1 MAFALT
7 GTQKLGAILITL
19 AASYSGSSWL
29 GYQYTWRALE
39 GPSRDTVWY
48 MTKGS
53 ILETAGLQKIMIF
66 GEPAWYTELKET
78 RASRPK
84 TTAAVAE
91 ANFKIF
97 VFPFPAL
104 ALLLSTAGIGFFV
117 RTSIF
122 KEKKNG

>member
-7 GTQKLGAILITL
+7 GTQKLGAILICL
-19 AASYSGSSWL
+19 GASYAASSWL
-29 GYQYTWRALE
+29 GYQYHWRALE
-39 GPSRDTVWY
+39 GPARDTVWY

-84 TTAAVAE
+84 TTAAVAD

-97 VFPFPAL
+97 VFPWPAL
-104 ALLLSTAGIGFFV
+104 ALLLSVAGIGFFV
-117 RTSIF
+117 RTSVF

>member
-7 GTQKLGAILITL
+7 STQKLGAILITI
-19 AASYSGSSWL
+19 ATSYTTSSWI
-29 GYQYTWRALE
+29 GYQYHWRALE
-39 GPSRDTVWY
+39 GPSRDTVLY
-48 MTKGS
+48 LTK
-53 ILETAGLQKIMIF
+53 ERMWEFVGLQKLQIF

-97 VFPFPAL
+97 VFPWPAL
-104 ALLLSTAGIGFFV
+104 ALLLSVAGIGFFV